1 MKLLFTILFIGNIFF
16 VKAQTKLPQD
26 SVDYY
31 INETRNIL
39 NKIIKDQDL
48 SSDFK
53 NDNKIDPNYINANVK
68 SIQKILI
75 NSDKLIK
82 NNPNRIDYYTT
93 KTYFYFISNM
103 YDNFIK
109 ESEAILIQ
117 AKNNKNNWYNLTD
130 TNKADSQ
137 VLLKT
142 FYPYI
147 KFMAPIKKNNDEY
160 YLEVVVKLF
169 ETYLPNTSDQYLI
182 KAWVQNKLGKGNLA
196 IESLEKGRKKFPN
209 NLDIIIQLYEY
220 YFSTKNQEKMT
231 QLKDE
236 IFKSKNKDLIN
247 QFQSIIINFK

>member
-1 MKLLFTILFIGNIFF
+1 
-16 VKAQTKLPQD
+16 
-26 SVDYY
+26 
-31 INETRNIL
+31 
-39 NKIIKDQDL
+39 
-48 SSDFK
+48 
-53 NDNKIDPNYINANVK
+53 
-68 SIQKILI
+68 
-75 NSDKLIK
+75 
-82 NNPNRIDYYTT
+82 
-93 KTYFYFISNM
+93 M

-117 AKNNKNNWYNLTD
+117 AKNIKNNWYNLTD

-147 KFMAPIKKNNDEY
+147 KFMAPIKNNNDEY

-209 NLDIIIQLYEY
+209 NLDVIIQLYEY
-220 YFSTKNQEKMT
+220 YYSTKNQEKIT

-236 IFKSKNKDLIN
+236 IYKSKNQDLIN